1 MSEVTGMSCDGFADV
16 AAELALGVLT
26 GRERA
31 RAIAHL
37 DGCEACM
44 EHVRQLAVTGEKLL
58 ELLPGS
64 EPPPGFETRVLGR
77 LGISGPPR
85 TPPPPRARRIPRIRR
100 PPGARPPGGQIPPAR
115 RMLTLAAAAV
125 AVAAAGGAAGWGL
138 HGTASQSPPASNT
151 AQAVLRSAT
160 LMTASRHAVGEI
172 FLHGGSQPWL
182 YMAVDTG
189 FGNSVVNCQ
198 LESRDG
204 RIITVGSFRLN
215 GGYGYW
221 GNPVPLQASAVTGA
235 RLTAQDGTI
244 LATASF
250 SSAW

>member
-1 MSEVTGMSCDGFADV
+1 MNEVTGMGCDGFADV

-44 EHVRQLAVTGEKLL
+44 EHVRQLAVTSEKLL

-77 LGISGPPR
+77 LGISGPAR
-85 TPPPPRARRIPRIRR
+85 TPPRARRIPQIRR
-100 PPGARPPGGQIPPAR
+100 PPRTRPPRVQIPPAR
-115 RMLTLAAAAV
+115 RILTLAAAA
-125 AVAAAGGAAGWGL
+125 AVIAAAGGAAGWGL
-138 HGTASQSPPASNT
+138 HGATAASPATGDT
-151 AQAVLRSAT
+151 AARSALRSAM
-160 LMTASRHAVGEI
+160 LMTASHHAIGEI

-189 FGNSVVNCQ
+189 FGSSVVNCQ

-235 RLTAQDGTI
+235 RLTSQDGTI